1 MTDDKQQES
10 TEDESVESALQKES
24 GAAGEET
31 AGDETAGGETTSEIS
46 GGEVTEG
53 EAGEEPKKKKVRSK
67 KTRVVRRRKSK
78 KEKERP
84 LTGALRL
91 AVESGKVDFGS
102 RTAMAGA
109 KARVFVLAGNAQPD
123 VREKVMSVAKAA
135 GIPVIEFEGSS
146 VELGSVCG
154 KPFPVSVLSVYDEG
168 SSNLSELA
176 RKK

>member
-10 TEDESVESALQKES
+10 PDEESVESALQEES
-24 GAAGEET
+24 GEET
-31 AGDETAGGETTSEIS
+31 AGEETSGSEIT

-53 EAGEEPKKKKVRSK
+53 EVGEEPKKKKIRSK

-123 VREKVMSVAKAA
+123 VREKVLSVAKAA